1 MEKQHG
7 DLYRIFERDQAEHPM
22 PADRA
27 KEMMDRL
34 QSLLAQ
40 RQVKLFFK
48 KFFEIIK
55 PIRSLKSPNKQK
67 G

>member
-40 RQVKLFFK
+40 RQVK
-48 KFFEIIK
+48 
-55 PIRSLKSPNKQK
+55 
-67 G
+67 